1 MATERRAPEDLQEA
15 VAATLRRLRGE
26 IGAPGQIPAARQEPI
41 LGPTLTG
48 PGAPFVA
55 TPAAALPSPAQP
67 DLLSLAETEHEIP
80 LNPSI
85 RLAELRQTLAK
96 PDPADRQRTRLL
108 PYMLSILAVA
118 VFAGIG
124 WWAYKSVKGTSLN
137 GQVPVIAAS
146 QVPEKVPPAADQATD
161 TSTTSGNKTIYNEV
175 APGSAPEPKTEVLLP
190 PPEAPQV
197 PPSMDTTTTG
207 STTES
212 GSTAP
217 STTAADTGSASGSS
231 AATQTTGSTGSA
243 TSTDQSASS
252 TAATTASNTT
262 TAAASSSSGT
272 AEPATTA
279 PATTSATTQVPAT
292 TPAATA
298 TTAASSGMTE
308 TLIPSASTSSGT
320 AATAEPAAVGATTAG
335 PATSVPTQ
343 TTSQSA
349 AAPAADNAALP
360 AAPLTV
366 ESTPPA
372 TTTSSTDN
380 ASGTATSAAT
390 VTPTT
395 APATTA
401 VAAPASS
408 TPASPTTTQTA
419 SLGNYRIQLAS
430 LKSEAA
436 AQKTWKRLT
445 AKYKDV
451 LASLTVHIQKVALT
465 SGTFYRLQAGPFED
479 KTSAN
484 AACAKLRVHGQQC
497 IVKP

>member
-26 IGAPGQIPAARQEPI
+26 IGAPGQVPAARQEPV

-55 TPAAALPSPAQP
+55 TPSAASPPPVQP
-67 DLLSLAETEHEIP
+67 DLLSRAETEHEIP
-80 LNPSI
+80 PNPSV
-85 RLAELRQTLAK
+85 RLAELRQTLAR

-124 WWAYKSVKGTSLN
+124 WWAYKSVNGTSRN
-137 GQVPVIAAS
+137 GEVPVVAAS
-146 QVPEKVPPAADQATD
+146 QVPEKVPPAADQGAD

-197 PPSMDTTTTG
+197 PPSMDTTTSG

-212 GSTAP
+212 GPTAP

-231 AATQTTGSTGSA
+231 ATTSTTGSTSSG
-243 TSTDQSASS
+243 TSSDQTASS
-252 TAATTASNTT
+252 TAATTANNTT
-262 TAAASSSSGT
+262 TAAASSSSSA

-279 PATTSATTQVPAT
+279 LATNSAT
-292 TPAATA
+292 

-308 TLIPSASTSSGT
+308 TLIPSASTPSGA
-320 AATAEPAAVGATTAG
+320 AATAEPASVGATT
-335 PATSVPTQ
+335 PPPPTSIQTE

-349 AAPAADNAALP
+349 APAAETAPLP

-372 TTTSSTDN
+372 TTTTSTDN
-380 ASGTATSAAT
+380 ANGAAASAAAA
-390 VTPTT
+390 

-401 VAAPASS
+401 AAAPASS

-436 AQKTWKRLT
+436 AQKTWKRLAT
-445 AKYKDV
+445 KYKDV
-451 LASLTVHIQKVALT
+451 LASLTVHIQRVALT
-465 SGTFYRLQAGPFED
+465 SGTYYRLQAGPFED

-484 AACAKLRVHGQQC
+484 AACTKLRAHGQQC